1 MARITINFGQN
12 FDQKRLVSILVV
24 PDGVIPLKSFI
35 RIHILPVNT
44 CSTPPPSPENS
55 SLFNDLPGRSQDFD
69 FLKIEEVSN
78 GLKSKTEAQKN
89 DLKEN
94 KKIESG
100 ELQSDSEFQ
109 ENKINH
115 SSSLSTDLKQPKIL
129 FILQRPPLQE
139 ISESFPWIPAPTPIV
154 KFLE

>member
-1 MARITINFGQN
+1 MDTQP
-12 FDQKRLVSILVV
+12 ST
-24 PDGVIPLKSFI
+24 PP
-35 RIHILPVNT
+35 HEHT

-78 GLKSKTEAQKN
+78 DLKSKTESQKN

-100 ELQSDSEFQ
+100 ELQSGSEFQ

-115 SSSLSTDLKQPKIL
+115 SSSLSTDLKQPKIR

-139 ISESFPWIPAPTPIV
+139 ISES
-154 KFLE
+154 K